1 MIISG
6 NMDFTMNPVDTKIN
20 ISVYDGAMTSATSS
34 ATRGRPRSSDRTDAI
49 LDATNELCRELGY
62 DGLRMQDVADRAG
75 AGLATI
81 YRRWSTKPELVAAAM
96 RHRKMIEFEPSG
108 DPVADLRSMI
118 SSMVADI
125 GTGDMVAG
133 FLGAIREHEDLRAAL
148 IDSVMAEMRP
158 TLMGLMAEIAPGA
171 ASLSLLADAVP
182 GAILVRTALLDQE
195 LDPAAYADEVVE
207 LVLALR

>member
-1 MIISG
+1 
-6 NMDFTMNPVDTKIN
+6 MNPVDTKIN